1 MEKTEHIF
9 EYINRLKIKIPTK
22 DEFQELSKMFP
33 IDPCS
38 SDSGIVNFERGML
51 LYGLIAINKPKTL
64 LEIGTAEGYSTL
76 CMAWA
81 MTDYNI
87 PGIIITIDPKSHD
100 AKIERPTLSYNEKDH
115 GVRLSRKELWEKY
128 ADKKWIEKIRVITGF
143 SHDVLRNE
151 KQLAIDFA
159 FIDGSHVF
167 EAVKNDFFLVLRSAS
182 NKFQILFDD
191 YNSFAKSLWK
201 IFEFLILFTFIF
213 DFVSVFLPSSFYYI
227 IGFIVSIYGIIISF
241 NLKWIAYISFDKKW
255 KSIFYLLV
263 IIISLFLYFRIFL
276 QVNLTAIVIF
286 DLTKSLYFMVISV
299 FIFLYSSISILVNIN
314 S

>member
-51 LYGLIAINKPKTL
+51 LYGLIAINKPKTV

-87 PGIIITIDPKSHD
+87 PGIIITIDPKSHN
-100 AKIERPTLSYNEKDH
+100 AEIEQPTLSYNEKDH

-167 EAVKNDFFLVLRSAS
+167 EAVKNDFFLVLRSTS

-191 YNSFAKSLWK
+191 YNPDNEYGVKKLIEEEVKEKFEVKYIETNAKKQRENMLNTNPDELIMCYINSESLKKPLW
-201 IFEFLILFTFIF
+201 
-213 DFVSVFLPSSFYYI
+213 D
-227 IGFIVSIYGIIISF
+227 IYSENEI
-241 NLKWIAYISFDKKW
+241 D
-255 KSIFYLLV
+255 
-263 IIISLFLYFRIFL
+263 IFL
-276 QVNLTAIVIF
+276 RKYALFHKRLKARKNIEKKIP
-286 DLTKSLYFMVISV
+286 
-299 FIFLYSSISILVNIN
+299 FLKKVRFRWWVKD
-314 S
+314 

>member
-51 LYGLIAINKPKTL
+51 LYGLIAINKPKTV

-87 PGIIITIDPKSHD
+87 PGIIITIDPKSHN
-100 AKIERPTLSYNEKDH
+100 AEIERPTLSYNEKDH

-128 ADKKWIEKIRVITGF
+128 ADKKWIEKIKVITGF

-191 YNSFAKSLWK
+191 YNPDNEYGVKKLIEEEVKEKFEVKYIETNAKKQRENMLNTNPDELIMCYINSESLKKPLW
-201 IFEFLILFTFIF
+201 
-213 DFVSVFLPSSFYYI
+213 D
-227 IGFIVSIYGIIISF
+227 IYSENEI
-241 NLKWIAYISFDKKW
+241 D
-255 KSIFYLLV
+255 
-263 IIISLFLYFRIFL
+263 IFL
-276 QVNLTAIVIF
+276 RKYALFHKRLKARKNIEKKIP
-286 DLTKSLYFMVISV
+286 
-299 FIFLYSSISILVNIN
+299 FLKKVRFRWWVKN
-314 S
+314 